1 MNYCHNRFHTVN
13 LNLNLYSRT
22 NQGIFVE
29 IIRRISNISKD
40 VLISTFSPLLAP
52 IIARMAV
59 TGNGTEA
66 CLIKKCLPL
75 PVHFYSPIPD
85 IADLEARN
93 VWSRK
98 STLKGIDFNPER
110 QIESLRMLGEEYGH
124 ECRWPHTPTGDI
136 HQFYTGNSSFSFGCA
151 AALYSMIRHN
161 KPRNIIEIGSGNSS
175 LVINQALAK
184 NAETD
189 NIKTN
194 YTIIDPFPKRLVV
207 ANLEHLSEL
216 IETQVELMDPDYFS
230 RLSSNDILFI
240 DSGHIVRIGSDVN
253 YLILDVLPSLSLGVN
268 IHFHDIPI
276 PYEYPKTYA
285 INPKFRQFWTESYL
299 LQAFL
304 CFNRKF
310 EILLAMS
317 YLMTEYSDTFA
328 RCFPHCEPVQL
339 QNTSGSFWMKTTEE
353 MN

>member
-1 MNYCHNRFHTVN
+1 M
-13 LNLNLYSRT
+13 
-22 NQGIFVE
+22 E
-29 IIRRISNISKD
+29 IIKRILNMSKGFYKS
-40 VLISTFSPLLAP
+40 IFSPFLALFITILSPFVAP
-52 IIARMAV
+52 IIAIMAL
-59 TGNGTEA
+59 TGYGTNT
-66 CLIKKCLPL
+66 CLALKCLPMR
-75 PVHFYSPIPD
+75 VHFYSPVPD
-85 IADLEARN
+85 IADLEAQD

-98 STLKGIDFNPER
+98 STLKGIDFNPDR
-110 QIESLRMLGEEYGH
+110 QIEFLRMLGDEYGH
-124 ECRWPHTPTGDI
+124 ECRWPHTSTRDI
-136 HQFYTGNSSFSFGCA
+136 HQFYTDNGSFSFGCA

-194 YTIIDPFPKRLVV
+194 YTIIDPYPNKSVV
-207 ANLEHLSEL
+207 ATLEHLSEL
-216 IETQVELMDPDYFS
+216 IETRVELMDPDFFS

-240 DSGHIVRIGSDVN
+240 DSGHTVRIGSDVN
-253 YLILDVLPSLSLGVN
+253 YLILDVLPSLSPGVN

-285 INPKFRQFWTESYL
+285 INPQFRQFWTESYL

-328 RCFPHCEPVQL
+328 KCFPHCEPVQL
-339 QNTSGSFWMKTTEE
+339 QNTSGSFWMITTEE
-353 MN
+353 LN